1 MTRKAKMF
9 NRKAASRKSKPD
21 EVLRSLPLGPGTR
34 VADIGSGGGYF
45 ALRFAQVV
53 GPGGMVFAVDTDP
66 ELLGYVEE
74 RAREKGLDNVQ
85 TALAEA
91 GLPSLPQASLDLV
104 FMRNVTHHIDDR
116 TAYLVGVRRLLAP
129 EGRLA
134 IIEYLE
140 SRGLSFRGIFRHYV
154 PKETL
159 IEEAVSAG
167 YRLEEDL
174 TFLPEQSFTIYSV
187 AGK

>member
-1 MTRKAKMF
+1 MF
-9 NRKAASRKSKPD
+9 NRKAASRKSRPD
-21 EVLRSLPLGPGTR
+21 EVLQSLPLEPGTR

-45 ALRFAQVV
+45 TLRFAEAV
-53 GPGGMVFAVDTDP
+53 GRDGMVYAVDTDP
-66 ELLGYVEE
+66 ELLAYVEKS
-74 RAREKGLDNVQ
+74 ASEKGLENVR
-85 TALAEA
+85 TALAKTGPPPIHEA
-91 GLPSLPQASLDLV
+91 ILDLV

-116 TAYLVGVRRLLAP
+116 PAYLAEVRRLLAP
-129 EGRLA
+129 KGRLA

-140 SRGLSFRGIFRHYV
+140 TKGVSFRGIFRHYV

-159 IEEAVSAG
+159 IKETESAG

-187 AGK
+187 ADQ